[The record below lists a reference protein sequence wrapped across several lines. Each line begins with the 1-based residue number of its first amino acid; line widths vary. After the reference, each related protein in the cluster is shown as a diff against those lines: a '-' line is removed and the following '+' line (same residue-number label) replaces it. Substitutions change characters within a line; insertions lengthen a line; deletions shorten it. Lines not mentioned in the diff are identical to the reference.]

1 MSEPD
6 CTNMLKQSEEQ
17 LNHHVVVESHLYNNN
32 TGQSSH
38 SQHDEDSFQPQT
50 PITPHSPFTP
60 SLHSPSDL
68 DQLITSKLPQKEET
82 EQNVVSKGNDTNTAI
97 VLRKSSL
104 PKKPT
109 SSSYSFQ
116 PLQLLLQE
124 CSKEY
129 IILHLA
135 TKSEEEMKDLFGD
148 RKKLFNDIQHYCTE
162 NVLSSARNKIF
173 DQLDELSYLIQR
185 GKELLKTI
193 NSDSDA
199 IKEKFQETV
208 ILDKCFCDAMDRIR
222 TENHYYDRRPPSQ
235 TDFRPPP
242 PLPPPPPINTNF
254 PRDKLHLPLS
264 HPPLLINRREN
275 TFHHHRNHN
284 DNRRKSSYDRR
295 PDNIRF
301 PREHCPSKLS
311 PIIYEAPPMPPMPP
325 NGPNPPP
332 QSVYDYSQYPPDQQY
347 YHGYYSSYPPEL
359 SNSNSNIPYA
369 DWQSQNSP
377 VQSMPIHLASFQWNH
392 PGRHTAIPL
401 PTDFMS
407 GPSSAPRLSMPE
419 PHETL
424 GYIKGVIIRDAQGNI
439 GLSQYTFNTL

>member
-97 VLRKSSL
+97 VLR
-104 PKKPT
+104 
-109 SSSYSFQ
+109 
-116 PLQLLLQE
+116 
-124 CSKEY
+124 
-129 IILHLA
+129 
-135 TKSEEEMKDLFGD
+135 
-148 RKKLFNDIQHYCTE
+148 
-162 NVLSSARNKIF
+162 V
-173 DQLDELSYLIQR
+173 
-185 GKELLKTI
+185 
-193 NSDSDA
+193 
-199 IKEKFQETV
+199 
-208 ILDKCFCDAMDRIR
+208 
-222 TENHYYDRRPPSQ
+222 
-235 TDFRPPP
+235 PPP

>member
-173 DQLDELSYLIQR
+173 DQLDER

-222 TENHYYDRRPPSQ
+222 TENHFLNQ
-235 TDFRPPP
+235 
-242 PLPPPPPINTNF
+242 IC
-254 PRDKLHLPLS
+254 KLWGQYNKSYNSNLNLDHY
-264 HPPLLINRREN
+264 
-275 TFHHHRNHN
+275 RNKGRN
-284 DNRRKSSYDRR
+284 NNS
-295 PDNIRF
+295 
-301 PREHCPSKLS
+301 PSKLS